1 MDRVQAGREEDAVMR
16 EDASR
21 GGRVRASVRVLRARV
36 VRRLAVVVVVMM
48 MMMMR
53 ERRVVLPTAGERR
66 LLRPRGG
73 SMRVTQIRDVVMR
86 RRARDDPGAR
96 GRVQRRGRHR
106 ERLGRDRA
114 DVARLGSSVARAE
127 PVPGAAR
134 ERSDVSEF

>member
-1 MDRVQAGREEDAVMR
+1 MR

-66 LLRPRGG
+66 LSRPRGG
-73 SMRVTQIRDVVMR
+73 SMRVTQIWVVLR

>member
-1 MDRVQAGREEDAVMR
+1 MDRVQAGREDDAVMR

-73 SMRVTQIRDVVMR
+73 SMRVTQIWVVMR

>member
-1 MDRVQAGREEDAVMR
+1 MR
-16 EDASR
+16 EDTSR

-53 ERRVVLPTAGERR
+53 ERRVVRSTAGERR

-73 SMRVTQIRDVVMR
+73 SMRVAQIRVVVR

>member
-1 MDRVQAGREEDAVMR
+1 MR

-73 SMRVTQIRDVVMR
+73 SMRVTQIWVVMR
-86 RRARDDPGAR
+86 RRAR